1 MTEYPMFKRY
11 CNEKGNMCYPK
22 YYVGWLT
29 NGNPNTN
36 WPRRFFRHKFETKAN
51 QNLIH
56 SITKINHAIAQ
67 NNWQVKALVSY
78 ACPVSEYPESAKLT
92 LNQPQ
97 FLSNSPS
104 ELGIVTSCIF
114 IDDKG
119 NENQYVIKP
128 ENFGFGDS
136 KNSKIVYLIDY
147 GLAEPYINF
156 KTKEHKKF
164 HENIGHKGTLNYCS
178 LNSHMGNSLS
188 RRDDLE

>member
-1 MTEYPMFKRY
+1 MTESPIFKQY
-11 CNEKGNMCYPK
+11 CNEKGTMYYPK

-78 ACPVSEYPESAKLT
+78 ACSVSEYPESAKLT

-97 FLSNSPS
+97 VLNSSPS

-119 NENQYVIKP
+119 NEFMNDKNWVGCCKAFGPIVMDNIESLTNYYLN
-128 ENFGFGDS
+128 EN
-136 KNSKIVYLIDY
+136 
-147 GLAEPYINF
+147 AEIR
-156 KTKEHKKF
+156 
-164 HENIGHKGTLNYCS
+164 
-178 LNSHMGNSLS
+178 NSLIMAAQQIS
-188 RRDDLE
+188 K